1 VKKILITGFSGF
13 VSHHF
18 LDLLENNG
26 ISANIKGIDLNP
38 PQFEKDYFKHIKYSF
53 ETIDLLNRDK
63 VESTI
68 AGFRPDF
75 ILHLASFSSVA
86 YSWKE
91 PIKSFQNNTNIFL
104 NLIESV
110 RCLSVPS
117 RILSIGSSEE
127 YGNVEVAHL
136 PLTEDQ
142 NLMPVSPYAVSR
154 VSQEHLSRIYANGY
168 GLDII
173 MTRSFNHI
181 GPHQRDIFVVPSIVK
196 QLVEISK
203 KGKTGELMVGDID
216 IIRDFT
222 DVRDV
227 ASAYYLLLNYGKSGE
242 IYNVCSGKGFS
253 IREIIEKIRNILNIE
268 VTIRRKQD
276 LIRPT
281 ENRVIVGSNQKI
293 CNHLRWKLKY
303 NLDQSLKDMIVF
315 WKTQI

>member
-1 VKKILITGFSGF
+1 MKKFLITGFSGF

-281 ENRVIVGSNQKI
+281 ENRVIIGSNQKI

>member
-1 VKKILITGFSGF
+1 MKKILITGFSGF

-75 ILHLASFSSVA
+75 ILHLAFFSSVA

-281 ENRVIVGSNQKI
+281 ENRVIIGSNQKI